1 MTSTQTKLTF
11 AKRILGALTTLVL
24 VACGGGGG
32 GAGSG
37 GGFLPDNNG
46 TPTPSYTLT
55 VSGKNAGGTATNEFS
70 ASSPLTIE
78 VLVEDTSTNTASVV
92 SGAVVELQSTVGT
105 ITPANASALTNA
117 AGIAEFT
124 LGFNQEEGA
133 GTVTASYVVDGT
145 TYSGTFNVQS
155 IIEPSNEPV
164 ITLSLAATNS
174 TGDTVTT
181 LSQRSPATLTASFLS
196 TLDGVATP
204 ISGELVT
211 INTNVGDV
219 SPSNNTA
226 LTDANGDAVF
236 IVSFNGTEGAG
247 SVGVTASL
255 DGVAYTDTL
264 NLQAQDTGAPYEISI
279 QILNDNDVQTNVLSS
294 SQPLTV
300 QALVRRIDGGLFI
313 PVGAGESVQL
323 TTTLGSIAGNG
334 SALTNAQ
341 GIATFDITFDGT
353 VGAGSVTASYD
364 SADGAVAKT
373 SNIQSVATATGYA
386 LDLVAIPSAGMDAN
400 TFAQGAPIILRAT
413 LSSPTNS
420 VANQAVTLN
429 TDVGQVSPANG
440 VTLTDANGVAIFEVA
455 FNDVIG
461 AGVATATFNPIGGA
475 IGTSVNLE
483 AVVADP
489 TAGLEVST
497 FADDGSVTTEFAVG
511 SPMTVRVQLT
521 DGVGAAALKAG
532 EIINL
537 SSSIGTLNA
546 ASKLTDSNGIAT
558 FELRSEGVVGA
569 GTLEA
574 TYQTA
579 LGLVRAQQTVQ
590 SIASEPYVLDLV
602 AAGGPMT
609 LGQDILLTATLTAP
623 NGGAA
628 AGQILNIATDLGVL
642 DKASAVTDG
651 SGKAV
656 FTLSYNDV
664 VGAGVV
670 TVSFTSGSETF
681 TSSAVVEAESPTAP
695 SLTPMVED
703 QAGVAT
709 RTLSS
714 VEDLVLEVTVR
725 DRQGNLVGAGEVV
738 FASTS
743 IGTLVGNG
751 SALTD
756 EFGVARFTLQHDG
769 TVGAGVL
776 TASYSLDGQTVS
788 VQRTVESVATNQN
801 YTLTL
806 DAAVDGA
813 NFSAL
818 SDLVV
823 NVTLASTTGAEVAN
837 QAITLTS
844 DIGSVAGN
852 GRALTN
858 GAGVAS
864 FVVSYNDILGA
875 GTVTA
880 SFTTNDGT
888 LTDSANVEA
897 VDVSNNFGLD
907 FNLSDAS
914 GSFSLAE
921 PLTVQ
926 VQLTDGQGDPLANPG
941 EIINL
946 SSSIGNLDAGSKLT
960 DANGIAT
967 FVLSS
972 TGAIGAGTLE
982 ATYGS
987 DLGVI
992 RAQQTVQ
999 SVSTTPY
1006 IITVTSAGGPMTLG
1020 QDITLT
1026 VNLEQPNGTPAV
1038 GEIVTLQSTI
1048 GSLDKTSALTNGLG
1062 DAVFVLS
1069 YADQIGAGIVTASF
1083 NSGTEVFSNTATV
1096 EAVAPAGP
1104 TVSLATTVGG
1114 VASTQFDASSD
1125 MTVVVTV
1132 AGSADYA
1139 VSAGD
1144 TVSLASTI
1152 GTVAGN
1158 GTALLVNNAGNLEAT
1173 FTVSSDG
1180 TVGAGTLTASIDVGG
1195 TVFDSQR
1202 NVQAAATDTNYQLTL
1217 YQADGTTA
1225 LNGSSL
1231 SAASPLSFVATLEDI
1246 STGAAVAVANELV
1259 SVSSTIGSLN
1269 QASALTGGTGEASF
1283 VLNAAGVIGAGVVT
1297 ATFETSLGTVTAQA
1311 NVSVTSD
1318 AAVSYTV
1325 AIGNGSNGWVF
1336 SDANPLTLDV
1346 TVAATDASDLS
1357 GQLVTLTTDLGTV
1370 VGNGTAVLADVAGIY
1385 TASFTVD
1392 YASVVGAGTLTA
1404 SFTAAG
1410 ETYVDTQSIE
1420 ATSSEAYTLSIAQDV
1435 ATVTLGTPMTLT
1447 VSLDDA
1453 AGNSVA
1459 SQTVNLSST
1468 IGTLNRASGVTDV
1481 AGETDFV
1488 LSYGGASGDGLVT
1501 ATYQVNGNT
1510 YTQTLRV
1517 VVADTVPATV
1527 SLATTVGGVAS
1538 TQFDASSDMTVVV
1551 TVAGSADYA
1560 VSAGDTVSLASTI
1573 GTVAG
1578 NGTALLVDNAG
1589 NLEATFTVSSDG
1601 TVGAGTLTASI
1612 DVGGEVFS
1620 ATKGIE
1626 SLGAPYELSALTFVD
1641 STSAVLDNAI
1651 VSSVSPYRSITAS
1664 VTLTDLGGNALENRL
1679 IQFVS
1684 AKGQLTPIDGYVLT
1698 DATGVAQVTIA
1709 YTDDITSGIGEL
1721 SASYVSALGTVSS
1734 IADIQVVS
1742 PNLVIGSLEAP
1753 IFSEG
1758 LIRSTP
1764 ANGSIVNQGSAVLEV
1779 DILDGAGLDIANAD
1793 NTDLNTSEQIV
1804 AFNSTCLDD
1813 GSSTLSPA
1821 NPIATSS
1828 GQISVT
1834 YTAGP
1839 GCIGEDEVIAT
1850 LQFGASATAQ
1860 IASQVLTIAAAVEA
1874 VSIEAVDTVPTTIA
1888 IAGTGAATNLPE
1900 SSTVRFRVVDE
1911 NGAPVANEQV
1921 DFSLSSSVGGVNLS
1935 ALTLDSGAD
1944 GLVTVTLNS
1953 GSLPVQAVV
1962 TAELN
1967 STGQLVTSDIVSVS
1981 TGIPDQDSLTLFA
1994 TQLAIPSAADV
2005 VNTETTVSVRLADR
2019 YNNVVPDG
2027 SFVYFTTE
2035 FGAIGNSC
2043 EITDGS
2049 CNVTWISQDPYPSG
2063 FDLSDVDCDFYDI
2076 DDGAG
2081 GALDGNLLN
2090 DSDSVMDPCPAPF
2103 DPVFSGVRSALGY
2116 GLTDADD
2123 ALAVEQGSRSTIL
2136 ASTTGEESF
2145 TDEDGDGLYS
2155 DAAPADTLGD
2165 AVGEPFLDTNE
2176 NGVRDAG
2183 EYFEDSGAVATPGVY
2198 DDGDALDGGA
2208 NIFTG
2213 IACAADAIDCSETT
2227 LSIFD
2232 NLTLVLSPSS
2242 DYYIAL
2248 VNGSDQLIPNGGGV
2262 SRGSYVAYIS
2272 DRYNNQPAGGATVS
2286 VTATGECSI
2295 SSPATYTVP
2304 DGNAPYAYSAGIE
2317 IGAVTNVAT
2326 TVDSVTIS
2334 ISNPGG
2340 SAVSQ
2345 TFPCTPL

>member
-55 VSGKNAGGTATNEFS
+55 VSGKSAGGTATNEFS

-117 AGIAEFT
+117 SGIAEFT

-155 IIEPSNEPV
+155 IVEPTNEPV

-196 TLDGVATP
+196 TLDGAATP

-211 INTNVGDV
+211 ITTNVGDV

-226 LTDANGDAVF
+226 LTDVNGDAVF
-236 IVSFNGTEGAG
+236 TVSFNGTEGAG

-279 QILNDNDVQTNVLSS
+279 QIVNESDVQTNVLSS

-323 TTTLGSIAGNG
+323 ATTLGSIAGNG

-341 GIATFDITFDGT
+341 GIASFDVTFDGT

-364 SADGAVAKT
+364 STEGSVTKV
-373 SNIQSVATATGYA
+373 SNIQAVATATGYT
-386 LDLVAIPSAGMDAN
+386 LDLVAIPAAGMDAN
-400 TFAQGAPIILRAT
+400 TFAQGAPITLRAT
-413 LSSPTNS
+413 LASPTSS
-420 VANQAVTLN
+420 VANQAIALN
-429 TDVGQVSPANG
+429 TSVGQVAPANG

-546 ASKLTDSNGIAT
+546 ASKLTDSNGVAT

-574 TYQTA
+574 TYQTD
-579 LGLVRAQQTVQ
+579 LGLV
-590 SIASEPYVLDLV
+590 
-602 AAGGPMT
+602 
-609 LGQDILLTATLTAP
+609 
-623 NGGAA
+623 
-628 AGQILNIATDLGVL
+628 
-642 DKASAVTDG
+642 
-651 SGKAV
+651 
-656 FTLSYNDV
+656 
-664 VGAGVV
+664 
-670 TVSFTSGSETF
+670 
-681 TSSAVVEAESPTAP
+681 
-695 SLTPMVED
+695 
-703 QAGVAT
+703 
-709 RTLSS
+709 
-714 VEDLVLEVTVR
+714 
-725 DRQGNLVGAGEVV
+725 
-738 FASTS
+738 
-743 IGTLVGNG
+743 
-751 SALTD
+751 
-756 EFGVARFTLQHDG
+756 
-769 TVGAGVL
+769 
-776 TASYSLDGQTVS
+776 
-788 VQRTVESVATNQN
+788 
-801 YTLTL
+801 
-806 DAAVDGA
+806 
-813 NFSAL
+813 
-818 SDLVV
+818 
-823 NVTLASTTGAEVAN
+823 
-837 QAITLTS
+837 
-844 DIGSVAGN
+844 
-852 GRALTN
+852 
-858 GAGVAS
+858 
-864 FVVSYNDILGA
+864 
-875 GTVTA
+875 
-880 SFTTNDGT
+880 
-888 LTDSANVEA
+888 
-897 VDVSNNFGLD
+897 
-907 FNLSDAS
+907 
-914 GSFSLAE
+914 
-921 PLTVQ
+921 
-926 VQLTDGQGDPLANPG
+926 
-941 EIINL
+941 
-946 SSSIGNLDAGSKLT
+946 
-960 DANGIAT
+960 
-967 FVLSS
+967 
-972 TGAIGAGTLE
+972 
-982 ATYGS
+982 
-987 DLGVI
+987 

-1006 IITVTSAGGPMTLG
+1006 VITVTSAGGPMTLG

-1048 GSLDKTSALTNGLG
+1048 GSLNKTSALTNGLG

-1096 EAVAPAGP
+1096 EAVVPAGP
-1104 TVSLATTVGG
+1104 TVSIATTVGG
-1114 VASTQFDASSD
+1114 VASTQFDAASD

-1158 GTALLVNNAGNLEAT
+1158 GTALLVDNAGNLEAT

-1180 TVGAGTLTASIDVGG
+1180 TVGAGTLTASIDVSG

-1202 NVQAAATDTNYQLTL
+1202 NVQAAATDTNFQLTL

-1231 SAASPLSFVATLEDI
+1231 SAASTLSFVATLEGI

-1269 QASALTGGTGEASF
+1269 QASTLTGGTGEASF

-1318 AAVSYTV
+1318 SAVSYNV

-1336 SDANPLTLDV
+1336 SDANPLTLGV

-1370 VGNGTAVLADVAGIY
+1370 VGNGTAVLADVAGAY

-1420 ATSSEAYTLSIAQDV
+1420 ATSSEAYTLGITPDV
-1435 ATVTLGTPMTLT
+1435 AQVTLGTPMTLT

-1453 AGNSVA
+1453 AGNPVA
-1459 SQTVNLSST
+1459 SQTVNLTST
-1468 IGTLNRASGVTDV
+1468 IGNLNRTSGVTDA

-1517 VVADTVPATV
+1517 VVADTIPATV
-1527 SLATTVGGVAS
+1527 SIATTVGGVAS
-1538 TQFDASSDMTVVV
+1538 TQFDAASDMTVVV

-1612 DVGGEVFS
+1612 DVGVEVFS
-1620 ATKGIE
+1620 TTRTIE
-1626 SLGAPYELSALTFVD
+1626 SQGAPYELSTVTFED
-1641 STSAVLDNAI
+1641 ANGDPLPDAI
-1651 VSSVSPYRSITAS
+1651 VSSGDPRDEITAF
-1664 VTLTDLGGNALENRL
+1664 VTLTDLDGNPLENRL
-1679 IQFVS
+1679 IQFVTT
-1684 AKGQLTPIDGYVLT
+1684 KGQLSPVDGYDLT
-1698 DATGVAQVTIA
+1698 DATGVASVKIL

-1721 SASYVSALGTVSS
+1721 TASYVSGAGTVSVS
-1734 IADIQVVS
+1734 ADVQAVAPELEIGVVNAGNFS
-1742 PNLVIGSLEAP
+1742 ANTLATTPSSGSL
-1753 IFSEG
+1753 
-1758 LIRSTP
+1758 
-1764 ANGSIVNQGSAVLEV
+1764 VNQGSAVLQL
-1779 DILDGAGLDIANAD
+1779 DILKVGYTPGAVTDAD
-1793 NTDLNTSEQIV
+1793 RSKAPQTV
-1804 AFNSTCLDD
+1804 AFSSFCLEN
-1813 GSSTLSPA
+1813 GLSTLLPESP
-1821 NPIATSS
+1821 ITTSS
-1828 GQISVT
+1828 GQVSAT
-1834 YTAGP
+1834 YTAGA
-1839 GCIGEDEVIAT
+1839 GCTGDDEVIAT
-1850 LQFGASATAQ
+1850 LQFGGSATAQ
-1860 IASQVLTIAAAVEA
+1860 TASQVLTIAASVEA
-1874 VSIEAVDTVPTTIA
+1874 VSIEAVDVTPTTLA
-1888 IAGTGAATNLPE
+1888 IAGTGALSNVSETA
-1900 SSTVRFRVVDE
+1900 VAQFRVVDG
-1911 NGAPVANEQV
+1911 NGSPVQGETVN
-1921 DFSLSSSVGGVNLS
+1921 FSLSSPVGGLALS
-1935 ALTLDSGAD
+1935 APSAVSGSD
-1944 GLVTVTLNS
+1944 GLVSVTLNS
-1953 GSLPVQAVV
+1953 GNVPTSTLV

-1967 STGQLVTSDIVSVS
+1967 STGQLISSTLVTVS
-1981 TGIPDQDSLTLFA
+1981 TAIPDQNSFTIFSDNLSVSQA
-1994 TQLAIPSAADV
+1994 YPA
-2005 VNTETTVSVRLADR
+2005 VNQTSNISVRLADR

-2027 SFVYFTTE
+2027 SVVYFTTE
-2035 FGAIGNSC
+2035 YGAIDASC
-2043 EITDGS
+2043 SIVSGECSVVWRSQAPKPIGS
-2049 CNVTWISQDPYPSG
+2049 N
-2063 FDLSDVDCDFYDI
+2063 LSTVDCPDYDN
-2076 DDGAG
+2076 DGDGTANND
-2081 GALDGNLLN
+2081 ALGTF
-2090 DSDSVMDPCPAPF
+2090 DPCPSSF
-2103 DPVFSGVRSALGY
+2103 LSI
-2116 GLTDADD
+2116 
-2123 ALAVEQGSRSTIL
+2123 EQGSRTTIL
-2136 ASTTGEESF
+2136 ATTTGEESF
-2145 TDEDGDGLYS
+2145 LDVDGDGLMS
-2155 DAAPADTLGD
+2155 DFLNEFID
-2165 AVGEPFLDTNE
+2165 AQHDLGEPYLDANE
-2176 NGVRDAG
+2176 DGAYQINEFFVDD
-2183 EYFEDSGAVATPGVY
+2183 DSSGSRE
-2198 DDGDALDGGA
+2198 DGDNLY
-2208 NIFTG
+2208 TG
-2213 IACAADAIDCSETT
+2213 IGCTAAT
-2227 LSIFD
+2227 LTSGECTGTMLSVFD
-2232 NLTLVLSPSS
+2232 NISLILSPS
-2242 DYYIAL
+2242 DNLYIAL
-2248 VNGSDQLIPNGGGV
+2248 VDIGATPDLSVLVEPGV
-2262 SRGSYVAYIS
+2262 DTVAAGSYVAYFS
-2272 DRYNNQPAGGATVS
+2272 DQYNNQPANGATITVSATGDCSIVSPTTFTVPNNNAANAYRIGIEIASVAATAGADTVS
-2286 VTATGECSI
+2286 VSI
-2295 SSPATYTVP
+2295 T
-2304 DGNAPYAYSAGIE
+2304 
-2317 IGAVTNVAT
+2317 
-2326 TVDSVTIS
+2326 
-2334 ISNPGG
+2334 NPG
-2340 SAVSQ
+2340 AATVTQ
-2345 TFPCTPL
+2345 TFSCIP